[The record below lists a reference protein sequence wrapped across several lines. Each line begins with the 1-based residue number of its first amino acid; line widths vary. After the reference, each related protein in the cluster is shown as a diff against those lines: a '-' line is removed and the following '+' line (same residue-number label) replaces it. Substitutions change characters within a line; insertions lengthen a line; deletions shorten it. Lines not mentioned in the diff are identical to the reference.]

1 MAFRYIY
8 LSLFLYNHSH
18 SVKNY
23 VELYFKP
30 LFDKKPMPI
39 VLEYPSKEDSQEFS
53 EWDFMPLARE
63 LRDKDLNK

>member
-8 LSLFLYNHSH
+8 LSLFLCNHSFKTY
-18 SVKNY
+18 VKHF
-23 VELYFKP
+23 FKP

-39 VLEYPSKEDSQEFS
+39 VLEYSSKEDTQEFE